1 MVDKWVAI
9 EVIDGPQSLQGKVAK
24 VRLDPDRHS
33 RADNEYSDFRNLG
46 RIEFMRM
53 FGDFEGL
60 EKISRIHIIVSDH
73 LNQGELNIEDRGSTN
88 GTDFP
93 NGNQG
98 KEIIAVLGGVLKV
111 KITWSLE
118 SIAISQEDFIIAA
131 PRTSETGYSPQRSL
145 DFASKISI
153 DEMTDWVARFVAY
166 KNAQFSMAEVGF
178 DNPFDDESGL
188 KDTKKDTKDEPG
200 EWRYQIR
207 RSWKVRDVP
216 VSESTKFDY
225 EWKIFPNNMDAP
237 SDVDEVLTPLP
248 DGDGVFY
255 IFRLSEDGFI
265 LEHSNAVMSGNPYWL
280 ANTTTI
286 IPFGGKWNWG
296 RDEGPEEDP
305 HHLVEYLNYL
315 CSKFGPNHYS
325 RT

>member
-73 LNQGELNIEDRGSTN
+73 LNQGELNIEDQGSTN

-131 PRTSETGYSPQRSL
+131 PRTSETGYSPPQV
-145 DFASKISI
+145 
-153 DEMTDWVARFVAY
+153 M
-166 KNAQFSMAEVGF
+166 
-178 DNPFDDESGL
+178 DDESL
-188 KDTKKDTKDEPG
+188 MNLISSEIKKVCQKTGMSWQLRRGWNVREKPVEQSTLSDYQWKIIPPGGDEYQTSENPLMPG
-200 EWRYQIR
+200 EHYDKEI
-207 RSWKVRDVP
+207 S
-216 VSESTKFDY
+216 FGAY
-225 EWKIFPNNMDAP
+225 YLIFTRNG
-237 SDVDEVLTPLP
+237 EL
-248 DGDGVFY
+248 F
-255 IFRLSEDGFI
+255 F
-265 LEHSNAVMSGNPYWL
+265 EHSGSYVGIL
-280 ANTTTI
+280 
-286 IPFGGKWNWG
+286 G
-296 RDEGPEEDP
+296 P
-305 HHLVEYLNYL
+305 HHDCHQYVVQGGFWNTSNKHESPYNNFEISEWLMQWITKYPPSY
-315 CSKFGPNHYS
+315 YS
-325 RT
+325 MT